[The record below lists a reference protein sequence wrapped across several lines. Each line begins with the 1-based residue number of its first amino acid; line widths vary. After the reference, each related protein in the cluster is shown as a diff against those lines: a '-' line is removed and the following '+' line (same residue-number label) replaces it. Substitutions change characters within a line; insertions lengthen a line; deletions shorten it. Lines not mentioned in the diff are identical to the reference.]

1 MVIDLEINCM
11 KFFFGIIDFKFRLLK
26 FRFYKFDMILNN
38 DRDIVFGK
46 EEEVYFGKRKRSFK
60 FRGEYFSFD

>member
-1 MVIDLEINCM
+1 M
-11 KFFFGIIDFKFRLLK
+11 
-26 FRFYKFDMILNN
+26 FDMILND